1 MKISN
6 ETKIGALTSIA
17 IVLLIL
23 GFNFL
28 KGKSFTNKNTHYYA
42 VFTNIEGLSV
52 GNPVVINGKQV
63 GSVIST
69 DGGKDMRRIVVTVNM
84 NQDVDIP
91 DNSVGTI
98 TPSILG
104 TTGFEIKLGSSNTF
118 YKPEDTLITE
128 GSTNLFGDA
137 LQKIDPVLA
146 EVTIAVKD
154 MDAVLKSANSMFD
167 PESKNNLKASL
178 SNLNKMT
185 ASLAVSSA
193 SLQTLL
199 NTQTGALAQSLDNV
213 KKFTGGLA
221 SNNDKISDVMTN
233 LQTTTSTL
241 SKLDLQKTV
250 NTLNNTIGQLQ
261 TDLGSNNGTL
271 GKLLNDN
278 ALYNN
283 LTATTNKLNLLLDD
297 VRVHPKRY
305 INISVFGS
313 KDKTQPLM
321 VPLTDTVNAP
331 YIKR

>member
-63 GSVIST
+63 GSVITT
-69 DGGKDMRRIVVTVNM
+69 DGGRDMRRIVVTINM

-91 DNSVGTI
+91 NNSVATI

-104 TTGFEIKLGSSNTF
+104 TTGFEIKLGYNNTF
-118 YKPEDTLITE
+118 YKPEDTLLTE
-128 GSTNLFGDA
+128 ASGNLFGDA

-146 EVTIAVKD
+146 QVTIAVKD
-154 MDAVLKSANSMFD
+154 LDVLLKSANTMFD
-167 PESKNNLKASL
+167 PESKNNLKGSL

-185 ASLAVSSA
+185 TSLAASSA

-221 SNNDKISDVMTN
+221 SNNDKISNVMTN

-241 SKLDLQKTV
+241 SKLDLEKTV
-250 NTLNNTIGQLQ
+250 NALNNTIGLLQ
-261 TDLGSNNGTL
+261 TDLGSKNGTM
-271 GKLLNDN
+271 GKLLNDA

-297 VRVHPKRY
+297 IRVHPKRY
-305 INISVFGS
+305 INVSVFGS
-313 KDKTQPLM
+313 KDKSQPLM
-321 VPLTDTVNAP
+321 VPLADTVNAP
-331 YIKR
+331 YTKR